1 MIYLELSDSAG
12 KKILDLDGCFSI
24 SELIDLIS
32 ERLTESDDEDTDEES
47 ETDSE
52 SDNDKLIR
60 EMKAESLWLDLGL
73 DVD

>member
-1 MIYLELSDSAG
+1 MIYLELSDRAG
-12 KKILDLDGCFSI
+12 DKVLELDGTFSI